1 MVMVARWLPDYL
13 PNVSA
18 LSTWW
23 IDTTE
28 CWSVVGQNKMSCAV
42 TGERNISKVSPGLG

>member
-1 MVMVARWLPDYL
+1 MAWWLPDYL

-28 CWSVVGQNKMSCAV
+28 CWGVVGLGKMSCGA
-42 TGERNISKVSPGLG
+42 TGKRNMSKVSAGPG